1 MTKYPNVKIHNI
13 IFIIF
18 VIASSLI
25 CIEVVLRVFNY
36 PYTGCKDIE
45 SPPENILGQYDPKLG
60 WAYKPNS
67 STVIYNH
74 TRYTFNADGYR
85 SESIDSRTDFSKPII
100 LIVGDSTLFG
110 QDLNYTDT
118 FGYKL
123 QQKLNDSYQV
133 LNFAVQGYGLDQ
145 AYLKLQQLMNK
156 YKPVYVI
163 TDLIDDQD
171 NRNAVRDR
179 GSIIPCLK
187 FRGTKPAFS
196 INNNIL
202 VLSHKP
208 EPYEIYNNPRIRL
221 VLRRFIDVMNIYSNN
236 KTALSKMIY
245 QNMKQYVDRH
255 GAKLLVINY
264 LSKIRNYQ
272 TEGDSLGTSTVV
284 FENYNKNYVNQ
295 DNWHPNSNGT
305 TKMVSDIASKIR

>member
-1 MTKYPNVKIHNI
+1 
-13 IFIIF
+13 
-18 VIASSLI
+18 
-25 CIEVVLRVFNY
+25 
-36 PYTGCKDIE
+36 
-45 SPPENILGQYDPKLG
+45 
-60 WAYKPNS
+60 
-67 STVIYNH
+67 
-74 TRYTFNADGYR
+74 
-85 SESIDSRTDFSKPII
+85 
-100 LIVGDSTLFG
+100 
-110 QDLNYTDT
+110 
-118 FGYKL
+118 
-123 QQKLNDSYQV
+123 
-133 LNFAVQGYGLDQ
+133 
-145 AYLKLQQLMNK
+145 MNK